1 MSIPPGPAIAE
12 PAAPRWPALS
22 WEERP
27 WQSSLPPDLLSRSAR
42 ETLRQ
47 PYRAAVVPAIADL
60 DVHLPRAAA
69 AAAEGASALIRDF
82 DAEAGGDVAPFSAI
96 LLRSE
101 SASSSQIENL
111 TSGAKQ
117 IALAEIGEDARRNAT
132 QIVGN
137 VHAMQAAI
145 DLSDSVDGPAILA
158 MHRALLES
166 TEPEVAGRWRTEQV
180 WIGGTAI
187 SPHGAA
193 FVAPHPDRVGAAVD
207 DLVAF
212 AARDDLPPL
221 VHAALTHAQFETIHP
236 FPDGNGRTG
245 RALIHALL
253 RRRGLTRSVT
263 VPVSAGLL
271 VDTRAYFDALTAY
284 REGDPAA
291 IVHELARATDDAVTN
306 GRLLLAD
313 LRAARDEWRARIRAR
328 SDSAAW
334 RLVDL
339 VLRQPVITTATVQRE
354 LGISHTNAMRAI
366 EHLVEA
372 GALEE
377 VGGRRR
383 SVLWQAGQVLTALDG
398 FAARAGRRGLG
409 QP

>member
-1 MSIPPGPAIAE
+1 MHT
-12 PAAPRWPALS
+12 AADTGHHGATDRSWPALA

-27 WQSSLPPDLLSRSAR
+27 WRSTLPADLLSLSAR
-42 ETLRQ
+42 DALRQ
-47 PYRAAVVPAIADL
+47 PYRAAVTLPIADL
-60 DVHLPRAAA
+60 DVRLPRTAA
-69 AAAEGASALIRDF
+69 AAAEDASAVIRDF
-82 DAEAGGDVAPFSAI
+82 DAESAGDVVPFAAI

-117 IALAEIGEDARRNAT
+117 IALAELGEDTRRNAM
-132 QIVGN
+132 QVVGN

-145 DLSDSVDGPAILA
+145 ALSQTIDGQAILA
-158 MHRALLES
+158 MHRALLEGS
-166 TEPEVAGRWRTEQV
+166 DPATAGHWRTEQV
-180 WIGGTAI
+180 WVGGTGY

-193 FVAPHPDRVGAAVD
+193 FVAPHPDRVPAAID

-212 AARDDLPPL
+212 ADRDDIPPL

-271 VDTRAYFDALTAY
+271 VDTSAYFDALTAY
-284 REGDPAA
+284 RAGEPAT
-291 IVHELARATDDAVTN
+291 IVLELARAAHDAVAN
-306 GRLLLAD
+306 GRILLAD
-313 LRAARDEWRARIRAR
+313 LRAARAEWRTGIRAR
-328 SDSAAW
+328 SDSSAW
-334 RLVDL
+334 PLVDL
-339 VLRQPVITTATVQRE
+339 VLRQPVINTATVQRE

-366 EHLVEA
+366 ERLVAA
-372 GALEE
+372 GALTE

-383 SVLWQAGQVLTALDG
+383 SVLWQSTQVLTALDG
-398 FAARAGRRGLG
+398 FAARAGRRAW
-409 QP
+409 QHP

>member
-1 MSIPPGPAIAE
+1 MDTAPNVDVPRPTDGPWPPLG
-12 PAAPRWPALS
+12 
-22 WEERP
+22 WEERA
-27 WQSSLPPDLLSRSAR
+27 WRSTLPPDLFSRSAR
-42 ETLRQ
+42 EALRK
-47 PYRAAVVPAIADL
+47 PYRAAVTPLIADL
-60 DVHLPRAAA
+60 DVHLPRATA
-69 AAAEGASALIRDF
+69 AAAEDASAAIRDF
-82 DAEAGGDVAPFSAI
+82 DADAAGDVAPFAAI

-117 IALAEIGEDARRNAT
+117 VALAEIGEESRRNAV

-145 DLSDSVDGPAILA
+145 ALSRTIDGAAILA
-158 MHRALLES
+158 MHRALLEEA
-166 TEPEVAGRWRTEQV
+166 EPETAGHWRTEQV
-180 WIGGTAI
+180 WVGGTGY

-193 FVAPHPDRVGAAVD
+193 FVAPHPDRVPAAID

-212 AARDDLPPL
+212 AERDDIPPL

-253 RRRGLTRSVT
+253 RHRGLTRSVT

-271 VDTRAYFDALTAY
+271 VDTPAYFDALTAY
-284 REGDPAA
+284 RQGDPAT
-291 IVHELARATDDAVTN
+291 IVDELARATHDAVAN
-306 GRLLLAD
+306 GRVLLAD
-313 LRAARDEWRARIRAR
+313 LRAARDEWRSRIRAR
-328 SDSAAW
+328 SDSSAW
-334 RLVDL
+334 PLVEL
-339 VLRQPVITTATVQRE
+339 VLRQPVLNTATVQRE

-366 EHLVEA
+366 ERLVAA
-372 GALEE
+372 GALAE

-383 SVLWQAGQVLTALDG
+383 SVLWQSTQVLTALDG

-409 QP
+409 RS

>member
-1 MSIPPGPAIAE
+1 MHTATDTGDPG
-12 PAAPRWPALS
+12 APWPALA

-27 WQSSLPPDLLSRSAR
+27 WRSALPPDLLSRSAR
-42 ETLRQ
+42 EALRQ
-47 PYRAAVVPAIADL
+47 PYRAAVAPPIADL
-60 DVHLPRAAA
+60 DVRLPRAAA
-69 AAAEGASALIRDF
+69 AAAEDASAAIRDF
-82 DAEAGGDVAPFSAI
+82 DAETLGDVAPFAAI

-117 IALAEIGEDARRNAT
+117 IALAELGEDTRRNAV
-132 QIVGN
+132 QVVGN

-145 DLSDSVDGPAILA
+145 ALSRTIDGPAILA
-158 MHRALLES
+158 MHRALLEGS
-166 TEPEVAGRWRTEQV
+166 DPAAAGHWRTEQV
-180 WIGGTAI
+180 WVGGTGY

-193 FVAPHPDRVGAAVD
+193 FVAPHPDRVPAAID

-212 AARDDLPPL
+212 AQRDDIPPL

-271 VDTRAYFDALTAY
+271 VDTSAYVDALTAY
-284 REGDPAA
+284 RAGEPAT
-291 IVHELARATDDAVTN
+291 IVLELARAAHDAVAN
-306 GRLLLAD
+306 GRILLAD
-313 LRAARDEWRARIRAR
+313 LRAARDEWRTRIRAR
-328 SDSAAW
+328 SDSSAW
-334 RLVDL
+334 PLVDL
-339 VLRQPVITTATVQRE
+339 VLRQPVINTATVQRE

-366 EHLVEA
+366 ERLVTA
-372 GALEE
+372 GALTE

-383 SVLWQAGQVLTALDG
+383 SVLWQSTQVLTALDG
-398 FAARAGRRGLG
+398 FAARAGKRAWQR
-409 QP
+409 P

>member
-1 MSIPPGPAIAE
+1 MHTPADAHPSDPGGGL
-12 PAAPRWPALS
+12 WPALT

-27 WQSSLPPDLLSRSAR
+27 WRSTLPPDLLSRSAR
-42 ETLRQ
+42 DVLRE
-47 PYRAAVVPAIADL
+47 PYRAAVTPAVADL
-60 DVHLPRAAA
+60 DVRLPRAAA
-69 AAAEGASALIRDF
+69 AAAEDASAVIRDF
-82 DAEAGGDVAPFSAI
+82 DADAAGDVAPFAAI

-117 IALAEIGEDARRNAT
+117 IALAEIGEESRRNAA
-132 QIVGN
+132 QVVGN
-137 VHAMQAAI
+137 VRAMQAAVALSRTI
-145 DLSDSVDGPAILA
+145 DGRAILA
-158 MHRALLES
+158 MHRALLEDA
-166 TEPEVAGRWRTEQV
+166 EPEAAGRWRTEQV
-180 WIGGTAI
+180 WIGGTGY

-193 FVAPHPDRVGAAVD
+193 FVAPHPDRVPAAID

-212 AARDDLPPL
+212 AERDDIPPL

-263 VPVSAGLL
+263 VPVSAGVL
-271 VDTRAYFDALTAY
+271 VDTPAYFDALTAY

-291 IVHELARATDDAVTN
+291 IVLGLARATHDAVAN
-306 GRLLLAD
+306 GRVLLAD
-313 LRAARDEWRARIRAR
+313 LRAARDEWRTRITAR
-328 SDSAAW
+328 SDSSAW
-334 RLVDL
+334 PLVEL
-339 VLRQPVITTATVQRE
+339 VLRQPVINTATVRHE

-366 EHLVEA
+366 ERLVTA
-372 GALEE
+372 GALAE

-383 SVLWQAGQVLTALDG
+383 SVLWQSTQVLTALDG
-398 FAARAGRRGLG
+398 FAARAGRRRSA

>member
-1 MSIPPGPAIAE
+1 MSISPGPAIGDATT
-12 PAAPRWPALS
+12 PRWPALS

-82 DAEAGGDVAPFSAI
+82 DVEAAADVAPFSAI

-117 IALAEIGEDARRNAT
+117 IALAEIGEDSRRNAT

-145 DLSDSVDGPAILA
+145 DLSDDVDGPAVLA

-166 TEPEVAGRWRTEQV
+166 TEPDLAGRWRTEQV
-180 WIGGTAI
+180 WIGGTGI

-193 FVAPHPDRVGAAVD
+193 FVAPHPDRVGAAID

-236 FPDGNGRTG
+236 FSDGNGRTG

-366 EHLVEA
+366 EHLVRA

-409 QP
+409 QL

>member
-1 MSIPPGPAIAE
+1 MTIPPDAAIWE
-12 PAAPRWPALS
+12 PTTRPWPALS

-27 WQSSLPPDLLSRSAR
+27 WQSSLAPDLLSRSAR

-60 DVHLPRAAA
+60 DVRLPRAAA

-82 DAEAGGDVAPFSAI
+82 DAEAAGDVAPFSAI

-117 IALAEIGEDARRNAT
+117 IALAEIGEDARRNAA

-145 DLSDSVDGPAILA
+145 DLSQTVDGPAVLA

-166 TEPEVAGRWRTEQV
+166 SEPDVAGRWRTEQV
-180 WIGGTAI
+180 WIGGTGY
-187 SPHGAA
+187 SPHGAS
-193 FVAPHPDRVGAAVD
+193 FVAPHPDRVGAAID

-212 AARDDLPPL
+212 AARDDLSPL

-263 VPVSAGLL
+263 VPLSAGLL

-291 IVHELARATDDAVTN
+291 IVHELARAAHEAVTN
-306 GRLLLAD
+306 GRILLAD
-313 LRAARDEWRARIRAR
+313 LRAARDDWRSRIRAR
-328 SDSAAW
+328 SDSSAW
-334 RLVDL
+334 PLVEL

-354 LGISHTNAMRAI
+354 LGISHTNALRAI
-366 EHLVEA
+366 ERLVAA

-409 QP
+409 RA

>member
-1 MSIPPGPAIAE
+1 MTPA
-12 PAAPRWPALS
+12 
-22 WEERP
+22 
-27 WQSSLPPDLLSRSAR
+27 
-42 ETLRQ
+42 
-47 PYRAAVVPAIADL
+47 VADL
-60 DVHLPRAAA
+60 DVRLPRAAA
-69 AAAEGASALIRDF
+69 AAAEEASAVIRDF
-82 DAEAGGDVAPFSAI
+82 DAEAAGDVAPFAAI

-117 IALAEIGEDARRNAT
+117 IALAELGEEARRNAV

-145 DLSDSVDGPAILA
+145 ALSETIDADAILA
-158 MHRALLES
+158 MHRALLEGA
-166 TEPEVAGRWRTEQV
+166 EPEAAGRWRTEQV
-180 WIGGTAI
+180 WIGGTGY

-193 FVAPHPDRVGAAVD
+193 FVAPHPGRVPTAIA

-212 AARDDLPPL
+212 AHRDDIPPL

-271 VDTRAYFDALTAY
+271 VDTSAYFDALTAY
-284 REGDPAA
+284 RAGDPAA
-291 IVHELARATDDAVTN
+291 IVLELARATHEAVAN
-306 GRLLLAD
+306 GRILLAD
-313 LRAARDEWRARIRAR
+313 LRAARSEWRMRIKAR
-328 SDSAAW
+328 SDSSAW
-334 RLVDL
+334 PLVEL
-339 VLRQPVITTATVQRE
+339 VLRHPVVNTATVQRE

-366 EHLVEA
+366 ERLVAA
-372 GALEE
+372 GALAE

-383 SVLWQAGQVLTALDG
+383 SVLWQSTQVLTALDG
-398 FAARAGRRGLG
+398 FAARAGRRGVG
-409 QP
+409 RA